1 MLVRLKP
8 DLLVFEIAMLFTIC
22 KRWWVLL
29 VRGIAAIALGIC
41 AIALPGSTLLSL
53 VFLFGAFSIIDG
65 IAAIILGF
73 RGEADGTVWWTMVI
87 LGLLAIAA
95 GITAY
100 VWPGLTLLVLATIIA
115 ASAIVRG
122 VFEIYAAIKLR
133 KELED
138 EWILGLSGVM
148 SVIFGLLIM
157 FRPGAGLIALTL
169 LIGAYMLALGIFA
182 VALALRLRM
191 MGRNWAN

>member
-1 MLVRLKP
+1 
-8 DLLVFEIAMLFTIC
+8 MLFTIC

>member
-1 MLVRLKP
+1 
-8 DLLVFEIAMLFTIC
+8 MLFTIC

-29 VRGIAAIALGIC
+29 IRGVAAIALGIC
-41 AIALPGSTLLSL
+41 AIAWPGPTLLSL

-87 LGLLAIAA
+87 LGLIAIAA
-95 GITAY
+95 GIAAY
-100 VWPGLTLLVLATIIA
+100 AWPGLTLLLLATIIA
-115 ASAIVRG
+115 ASAIARG
-122 VFEIYAAIKLR
+122 VFEIYAAITLR
-133 KELED
+133 KELDD

-148 SVIFGLLIM
+148 SIIFGLLIM

-182 VALALRLRM
+182 IALALRLRM

>member
-1 MLVRLKP
+1 
-8 DLLVFEIAMLFTIC
+8 MLFTIC

-29 VRGIAAIALGIC
+29 IRGLAAIALGIC
-41 AIALPGSTLLSL
+41 AIAWPGLTLLSL

-87 LGLLAIAA
+87 LGLIAIAA
-95 GITAY
+95 GIAAY
-100 VWPGLTLLVLATIIA
+100 AWPGLTLLLLATIIA
-115 ASAIVRG
+115 ASAIARG
-122 VFEIYAAIKLR
+122 VFEIYAAITLR
-133 KELED
+133 KELDD

-148 SVIFGLLIM
+148 SIIFGLLIM

-182 VALALRLRM
+182 IALALRLRM

>member
-1 MLVRLKP
+1 
-8 DLLVFEIAMLFTIC
+8 MLFTIC

-29 VRGIAAIALGIC
+29 VRGLAAIALGIC
-41 AIALPGSTLLSL
+41 AIASPGSTLLSL
-53 VFLFGAFSIIDG
+53 VFLFGAFSIVDG

-87 LGLLAIAA
+87 LGLVAIAA
-95 GITAY
+95 GIAAY
-100 VWPGLTLLVLATIIA
+100 AWPGLTLLLLATIIA
-115 ASAIVRG
+115 ASAIARG
-122 VFEIYAAIKLR
+122 VFEIYAAITLR
-133 KELED
+133 KELDD

-182 VALALRLRM
+182 IALALRLRM